1 MGPLPMR
8 GIEEETKGDREMV
21 LQRVRAAQKGEQ
33 NLLIELVF
41 SIVNEINLI
50 ILQFSS
56 VLFFFSENFIFSFQ
70 Y

>member
-1 MGPLPMR
+1 MVPLPMR

-56 VLFFFSENFIFSFQ
+56 VLFFFF
-70 Y
+70 

>member
-1 MGPLPMR
+1 MVPLPMR